1 MGRFIYQNVKNKI
14 TKKRNFHKKFG
25 FYDLLLKK
33 SYSRKNVFFR
43 SNQKKCLFFKIK
55 LVMPSF
61 HKKIVF
67 LILKR
72 RVAGKNIEKFF
83 FFFFLI

>member
-33 SYSRKNVFFR
+33 VIREKTFFFDQTKKSVFF
-43 SNQKKCLFFKIK
+43 SK
-55 LVMPSF
+55 
-61 HKKIVF
+61 
-67 LILKR
+67 
-72 RVAGKNIEKFF
+72 
-83 FFFFLI
+83 

>member
-33 SYSRKNVFFR
+33 VIREKTFFSIKPKKVSFFQNKISYA
-43 SNQKKCLFFKIK
+43 
-55 LVMPSF
+55 
-61 HKKIVF
+61 
-67 LILKR
+67 LIP
-72 RVAGKNIEKFF
+72 
-83 FFFFLI
+83 